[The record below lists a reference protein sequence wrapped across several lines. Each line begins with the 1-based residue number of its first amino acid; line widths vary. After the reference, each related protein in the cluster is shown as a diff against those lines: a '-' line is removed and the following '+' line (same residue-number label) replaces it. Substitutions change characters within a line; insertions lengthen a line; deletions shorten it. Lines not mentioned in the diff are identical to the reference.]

1 MTVKKCKIQH
11 LKRNVCGDLVNS
23 FGKKF
28 YDLVRDLGD

>member
-1 MTVKKCKIQH
+1 MQNTTSKKKC
-11 LKRNVCGDLVNS
+11 VWDLVNS